1 MNRFIISLLL
11 LVIAC
16 RVAAAESSVWK
27 AHKEGSVIYLG
38 GTFHLL
44 RDGDYPLPPEFAK
57 AYQAA
62 DIVVFET
69 DIGRMLDQATR
80 QQLLTKARYADGST
94 LAKHLTPL
102 TYKELSSYCAAN
114 NIPLEQFEQFKPA
127 MLMLTLT
134 LMELEKMG
142 VRQQGVD
149 QFFYDLA
156 LKEKKGIEGLE
167 TVEEQVQYVV
177 SMADGFEDEF
187 VSYSL
192 KDMAT
197 LRQQFAALASAWR
210 TGDAEKLDELLVA
223 DLKTR
228 QPKLYSRL
236 ITERNRNWLAII
248 DAYQNMPRTRLV
260 LVGAGHLVG
269 SDGII
274 AALKKKGY
282 RVEKL

>member
-1 MNRFIISLLL
+1 MNRFIISTL
-11 LVIAC
+11 LVVITC
-16 RVAAAESSVWK
+16 SVAAAESSVWK
-27 AHKEGSVIYLG
+27 AHKGDSVIYLG
-38 GTFHLL
+38 GTCHLL
-44 RDGDYPLPPEFAK
+44 RDGDYPLPPEFAM
-57 AYQAA
+57 AYKAA

-69 DIGRMLDQATR
+69 DIGKMLDQAT
-80 QQLLTKARYADGST
+80 QQKLLTKARYADGST
-94 LAKHLTPL
+94 LAKHLSPL
-102 TYKELSSYCAAN
+102 TYKELSTYCAAN
-114 NIPLEQFEQFKPA
+114 GIPMEQFEQFKPA

-142 VRQQGVD
+142 VRRQGVD

-156 LKEKKGIEGLE
+156 LKEKKVIEGLE
-167 TVEEQVQYVV
+167 TVDEQLNYVV
-177 SMADGFEDEF
+177 SMADGIEDEF

-210 TGDAEKLDELLVA
+210 TGDAVKLDELMVA

-228 QPKLYSRL
+228 QPRLYSRL
-236 ITERNRNWLAII
+236 ITDRNRNWLSII
-248 DAYQNMPRTRLV
+248 AAYQNMPKTRFV

-269 SDGII
+269 RDGII
-274 AALKKKGY
+274 EALKKKGY

>member
-1 MNRFIISLLL
+1 MHRFIISLLL
-11 LVIAC
+11 LVITC
-16 RVAAAESSVWK
+16 GVAAAESSVWK

-44 RDGDYPLPPEFAK
+44 RDVDYPLPPEFAR

-94 LAKHLTPL
+94 LAKHLSPL
-102 TYKELSSYCAAN
+102 TYKELSSYCAVN
-114 NIPLEQFEQFKPA
+114 NIPLGQFEQFKPG

-156 LKEKKGIEGLE
+156 RKEKKGIEGLE
-167 TVEEQVQYVV
+167 TVEEQVEQVV
-177 SMADGFEDEF
+177 SMADGIEDEF

-197 LRQQFAALASAWR
+197 LQQQFSALASAWR
-210 TGDAEKLDELLVA
+210 TGDAAKLDELLVA

-228 QPKLYSRL
+228 QPRLYNRL
-236 ITERNRNWLAII
+236 ITERNRNWQAII
-248 DAYQNMPRTRLV
+248 DAYQNMPRTRFV

-269 SDGII
+269 SNGII
-274 AALKKKGY
+274 EALKKKGY